1 MKKSL
6 LLAAAALFGF
16 APQASAL
23 VQLTKDNCATE
34 IKDGVVLALQCLDTN
49 GGLWKFWN
57 GPGQLKSETIN
68 PEQGLLQVEFNG
80 DTQRGGRQ
88 TFYLRDFKNP
98 GNYLANASVTWT
110 TDKSA
115 AAVFTAYVPTEDDEY
130 ASWVT
135 KPIYLDVRKNTV
147 RFDKGGS
154 YLNTQN
160 EGGTPNYAAGKGGYS
175 YWFAYA
181 FSQEDAAAMTADN
194 APKMITCHYAFEDPK
209 HAGQYNNGMQ
219 FAALEG
225 ADVSAFTYLS
235 TYEGNVDNFS
245 NLELKAGEN
254 YKVSEENNIF
264 KITMD
269 PSPEWMALLNKF
281 DADYNSTYKY
291 ANRATIKPDGTEAY
305 ISYSYLIEGL
315 RSGNTHKL
323 FGASHMWY
331 LDYVG
336 LDMRGN
342 PLVKFMSVQ
351 KPGYGI
357 HVKTAN
363 VSGNTGQQNAIVTE
377 DPTVFSFY
385 YSTVNGHQEKDFTL
399 GATNAVT
406 SNIYFLNKRED
417 ITEGSSV
424 PVVSTWQTGTEAA
437 TGDNGSLIRFL
448 ALEDSE
454 FDAYQEEVVACG
466 YPEYLKGDGRGNGVD
481 ISDAAFEKAK
491 ATKLPEDVTKLFPEN
506 VALLLGL
513 RSYLDYTGLAFYE
526 NRRINGFNGEE
537 DFYGIPGYVQDG
549 EIVNLYNALDAFN
562 VHDESTWTPVAQARW
577 NLVNAATQPAVSYDI
592 TPGAIFNMVNVDSD
606 RGYLV
611 NDEGV
616 LRCSVAQGH
625 VKQTSNGE
633 PIADNNFHF
642 TFVKVGENLYM
653 YNLGAEK
660 FMNAFGPKSD
670 RQGAIAE
677 AVTDHT
683 WVLADVPTIIRGACA
698 HSGDAHAFSIAG
710 GMTSGTD
717 DGSRFGALGHEGGIT
732 MMANCERGVLV
743 TLGNS
748 NREDGSGL
756 KADYVGSLTDEEYQ
770 AIVAKAEAA
779 LAAVPMNLDWSEIE
793 GIVNHVDE
801 ATLNKLNEV
810 ANSDEHKAVNGGAHD
825 HVNYV
830 FEQEGTRQG
839 FEAGKVYNFFVDATN
854 ALKVDGATGSLVV
867 DEFDPANT
875 SFNLQVVE
883 AAAAA
888 DVYMDVPETKAY
900 NFLHT
905 IEDANGQGTASSM
918 SYNGSTEHLLDM
930 SELGKVKLNGETFIA
945 KAGTGA
951 ATTGIAEINAT
962 DGTLKVYD
970 LQGRKLAAPAK
981 GINIINGKKTLVK

>member
-23 VQLTKDNCATE
+23 VQLTNDNCATE
-34 IKDGVVLALQCLDTN
+34 IQDGVVLALQCLDTN
-49 GGLWKFWN
+49 GGLWKFWD
-57 GPGQLKSETIN
+57 GVRAKSDALN

-88 TFYLRDFKNP
+88 TFYLKDYKNP

-110 TDKSA
+110 TNKSD
-115 AAVFTAYVPTEDDEY
+115 AAVFTAYVPTEDGDY
-130 ASWVT
+130 ASWT
-135 KPIYLDVRKNTV
+135 SKPIYLDVKRNTV

-154 YLNTQN
+154 YFNTADKN
-160 EGGTPNYAAGKGGYS
+160 GTPTYTAGKGGYS

-181 FSQEDAAAMTADN
+181 FTQEEAAAMTADN
-194 APKMITCHYAFEDPK
+194 APKMITCHYAYEDPK

-235 TYEGNVDNFS
+235 TYQGNVDNFS
-245 NLELKAGEN
+245 NLQLKAGEN

-264 KITMD
+264 KITMT
-269 PSPEWMALLNKF
+269 PSADWMALLDKF

-291 ANRATIKPDGTEAY
+291 ANRASIRPESTEKY

-315 RSGNTHKL
+315 RSKNPNKL

-336 LDMRGN
+336 LDMRGY

-351 KPGYGI
+351 KPGQGVTI
-357 HVKTAN
+357 EAADNNH
-363 VSGNTGQQNAIVTE
+363 GQVT
-377 DPTVFSFY
+377 DTPTVFSFA
-385 YSTVNGHQEKDFTL
+385 YSTANGHQDKDFFL
-399 GATNAVT
+399 GATNPAT
-406 SNIYFLNKRED
+406 SLTYFINDRAATVDGTTVNFL
-417 ITEGSSV
+417 
-424 PVVSTWQTGTEAA
+424 STWQTSSETAA
-437 TGDNGSLIRFL
+437 GDAGSLIRFSAL
-448 ALEDSE
+448 ADDE
-454 FDAYQEEVVACG
+454 FNAYQEEVVACG

-481 ISDAAFEKAK
+481 ISAEAFAKAK
-491 ATKLPEDVTKLFPEN
+491 ETKLPEDVTKLFPEN

-526 NRRINGFNGEE
+526 NRRINGFNGED

-625 VKQTSNGE
+625 VKQTANGE

-670 RQGAIAE
+670 RSGAIAE

-793 GIVNHVDE
+793 GIVNHVDQ

-962 DGTLKVYD
+962 DGALKVYD